1 MTNTL
6 TVLRTDIVSRLTA
19 AGLNAYGY
27 VPAAI
32 EAPLFL
38 VLAGSPYVVAP
49 TEDNTFCSGD
59 TDALINY
66 DILVFASA
74 MDNETA
80 VDELE
85 QLVSDAIHA
94 LSGYGF
100 VQVSK
105 PGKMGDTPTLGCIIS
120 ISHVD
125 SL

>member
-6 TVLRTDIVSRLTA
+6 TTLRTDIVSRLNG

-27 VPAAI
+27 IPANI

-38 VLAGSPYVVAP
+38 VLADEPYVVAP
-49 TEDNTFCSGD
+49 ELDTFCSGD
-59 TDALINY
+59 TAALINY
-66 DILVFASA
+66 KVLVFASA

-105 PGKMGDTPTLGCIIS
+105 PGKMGDTPTLGCIIT

-125 SL
+125 SI

>member
-6 TVLRTDIVSRLTA
+6 TTLRADIVSRLNL

-27 VPAAI
+27 VPANI

-38 VLAGSPYVVAP
+38 VLAGNPYVVAP
-49 TEDNTFCSGD
+49 ELDTFCADD
-59 TDALINY
+59 TAATINY

-94 LSGYGF
+94 LSGYAF